1 MGMNPIRRDNIMQNM
16 ALETNALEHERKRDA
31 GEQKSKGKQRAG
43 KIAFVV
49 LLAVLFVIVAAYVIY
64 HV

>member
-1 MGMNPIRRDNIMQNM
+1 MQNM

-43 KIAFVV
+43 KIAFFV
-49 LLAVLFVIVAAYVIY
+49 LLAVLLVIVGVYVIY

>member
-16 ALETNALEHERKRDA
+16 ALEVNALEYERKRDA
-31 GEQKSKGKQRAG
+31 SEQKSKGKQRIG
-43 KIAFVV
+43 KIVFFVLLVV
-49 LLAVLFVIVAAYVIY
+49 LLVIVGVYVIY

>member
-16 ALETNALEHERKRDA
+16 ALEANALEYERKRDA
-31 GEQKSKGKQRAG
+31 SEQKSKGNQRIG
-43 KIAFVV
+43 KIVFFVLLVV
-49 LLAVLFVIVAAYVIY
+49 LLVIVGVYVIY